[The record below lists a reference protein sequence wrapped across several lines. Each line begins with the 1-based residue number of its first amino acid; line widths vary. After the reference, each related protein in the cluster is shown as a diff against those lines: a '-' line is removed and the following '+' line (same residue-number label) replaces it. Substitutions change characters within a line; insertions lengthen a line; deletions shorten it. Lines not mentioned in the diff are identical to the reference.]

1 MKVTLN
7 KKDNVN
13 GIIDIDIEKSD
24 YEENVEK
31 SLNQFRNKA
40 NIPGFRQGKVPKQV
54 IRKMYGKSILAEEI
68 NKLVSS
74 ELYKYIQDNN
84 LDILG
89 EPIPNETEQKEID
102 FDTDENFQFKFDI
115 ALAPEFE
122 LVLNKKNKLTY
133 YNVKLEDDLLDKQI
147 ESYKQN
153 FGIYEK
159 VDEKSVDTDLI
170 KGVITELEND
180 QPKEGGI
187 VIENG
192 ILMPSYV
199 KDQATK
205 EKFVGIDVNQT
216 IVFNPKTAYD
226 NNEAEIASLLH
237 TTKENVA
244 EINSDF
250 AFEVKE
256 ITRYKEAEINQAMF
270 DKVLGENVV
279 TTEEQF
285 REKIREI
292 ISNQFK
298 PAADNLFMKAAR
310 ELILGKMK
318 DVQFP
323 DEFLKKWLIMSNE
336 NNTPESIEKEYPQ
349 IVEDLKFHLAKEKIA
364 KENEIKVAGE
374 DVENLAAE
382 VAKAQFAQYGMNNIT
397 PEMLQNYVKRMMS
410 DQNTARNLFER
421 AVETK
426 IEEWLKS
433 TVKVVDEEISSKD
446 FNELLE
452 KESAKA
458 VADEKE

>member
-170 KGVITELEND
+170 KGVITELENH

-192 ILMPSYV
+192 ILMPSYI

-318 DVQFP
+318 EVQFP